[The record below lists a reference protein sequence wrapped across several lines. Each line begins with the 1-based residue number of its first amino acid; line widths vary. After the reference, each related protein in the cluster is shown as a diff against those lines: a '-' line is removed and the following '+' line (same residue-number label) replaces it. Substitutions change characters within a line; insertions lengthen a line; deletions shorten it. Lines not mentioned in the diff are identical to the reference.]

1 MQIKYQWSTKLLL
14 FDFKDLTIKNTSTFE
29 YFSQIFKATCEVAPW
44 TRRTVSSH
52 HSKLQKA
59 RLPVPRLNEA
69 GANDLNFTKV
79 AFLRL
84 QEVIPTPKSST
95 PGRRGSSP

>member
-14 FDFKDLTIKNTSTFE
+14 LDFTDLTIKNTSTFE

-44 TRRTVSSH
+44 TRHIVSSH

-59 RLPVPRLNEA
+59 QLPVPHLNEA

-79 AFLRL
+79 DFLQL
-84 QEVIPTPKSST
+84 QKVIPAPKSST
-95 PGRRGSSP
+95 PGLRGSSP